1 MPAFTLLSRGVVPNL
16 HTRHVEAALL
26 LPASVTADFTLH
38 GDRGPGRGTLSRR
51 LGDAE
56 AAAVMA

>member
-1 MPAFTLLSRGVVPNL
+1 
-16 HTRHVEAALL
+16 VEAALL

-56 AAAVMA
+56 AARRHGI